1 MMEGVKTV
9 NCDQLLYFKGQCKT
23 GRFIASMRKPEKEKR
38 REWKMKRK
46 GSREGKGKLT

>member
-1 MMEGVKTV
+1 MGIKINKEKETK
-9 NCDQLLYFKGQCKT
+9 DAQEEKEEK
-23 GRFIASMRKPEKEKR
+23 SEKPEKEKR